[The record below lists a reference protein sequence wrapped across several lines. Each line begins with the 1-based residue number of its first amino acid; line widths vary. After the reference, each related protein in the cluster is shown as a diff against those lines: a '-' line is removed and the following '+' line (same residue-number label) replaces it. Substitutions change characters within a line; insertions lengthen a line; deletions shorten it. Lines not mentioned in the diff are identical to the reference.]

1 MCSEDFV
8 LHLDHLGQAF
18 RWSALCWWTPSCLRT
33 QRHEM
38 CQQSGHEKEN
48 TCINISKIYIYKYMK
63 LIVGRCIL
71 TPKFQD
77 SRFWGRLKAKSIS
90 GEQYWELRHRDASI
104 DHTACS
110 PSHMRPRCE
119 QHLGDVTM
127 VSLKLTPVLTTVQL
141 FDVMLFA
148 CNCMILW
155 NVDGLRRTCLS
166 WGRTSD
172 HMSGCGRKRR
182 VTRWLKTYSWV
193 VSADGRSYFCRSK
206 WWNEMNVK
214 SGKLKRL
221 NSRSAIYHYKSPWQV

>member
-1 MCSEDFV
+1 MFRRFCVAPGSPRPGVSLIGIV
-8 LHLDHLGQAF
+8 LVDSLV
-18 RWSALCWWTPSCLRT
+18 PSNTKARDVANNQVMKRNRLY
-33 QRHEM
+33 EYN
-38 CQQSGHEKEN
+38 EN
-48 TCINISKIYIYKYMK
+48 SVK
-63 LIVGRCIL
+63 LIVGRCIP

-119 QHLGDVTM
+119 QHLACHY

-148 CNCMILW
+148 WNCMIVW

-166 WGRTSD
+166 
-172 HMSGCGRKRR
+172 
-182 VTRWLKTYSWV
+182 
-193 VSADGRSYFCRSK
+193 
-206 WWNEMNVK
+206 
-214 SGKLKRL
+214 
-221 NSRSAIYHYKSPWQV
+221 